1 MARSRSSR
9 CQGARGHRV
18 GASGSVLAQR
28 GPQPAPQPGSAW
40 LGARRAAR
48 SEQAG
53 ASAAAWRPPGPL
65 PGHQKILA
73 TQGLCRTQASERF
86 LPEKLPAW
94 SKKRQEEEE
103 EAERGGLGPTNL
115 HLAGIVPAPAHGA
128 GTGLV
133 PPRGSRVGVR
143 AAGCGRLQ
151 AVIRLCS
158 VPGLFRARLQPRA
171 PQDGSCCKGRS
182 SAPPKTPCRGDLC
195 KVAAPALA
203 RRNTR
208 RGWRGCRIAGGSGLQ
223 RVHNGKCERGEGS
236 AAEKPH
242 KHPAGATGAI
252 STAQALRPPRPCHQ
266 AGPGPLPTAPFWGF
280 GGTAW
285 GSGVTAVPGGRRAR
299 GLGRPPGGPQSTQ
312 GPQGMQGSRGVQGD
326 PKACMGIPKHTG
338 GH

>member
-28 GPQPAPQPGSAW
+28 GRQPAPQPGSAW

-53 ASAAAWRPPGPL
+53 ASAAAWRHPRLPPWAP
-65 PGHQKILA
+65 KILA
-73 TQGLCRTQASERF
+73 AQGLRRTQASKRF
-86 LPEKLPAW
+86 LP
-94 SKKRQEEEE
+94 KKTPRLEQEAPRGGGGGGGGE
-103 EAERGGLGPTNL
+103 GGLGPTNL

-182 SAPPKTPCRGDLC
+182 SVCPPQNPVPRGPLQGCGPNAGTQENEVGVKGLQNCRG
-195 KVAAPALA
+195 VGAAA
-203 RRNTR
+203 R
-208 RGWRGCRIAGGSGLQ
+208 AQ
-223 RVHNGKCERGEGS
+223 R
-236 AAEKPH
+236 
-242 KHPAGATGAI
+242 
-252 STAQALRPPRPCHQ
+252 
-266 AGPGPLPTAPFWGF
+266 
-280 GGTAW
+280 
-285 GSGVTAVPGGRRAR
+285 
-299 GLGRPPGGPQSTQ
+299 
-312 GPQGMQGSRGVQGD
+312 
-326 PKACMGIPKHTG
+326 KA
-338 GH
+338 